1 MRVRKRMQRRHH
13 SVKGRIVGLLS
24 SVLTF
29 GMAAGLYPGG
39 YCGRFK
45 CTGSRSDQ

>member
-1 MRVRKRMQRRHH
+1 MHEKKRMQQKNH

-24 SVLTF
+24 GVLTF

-39 YCGRFK
+39 VLKPF
-45 CTGSRSDQ
+45 

>member
-24 SVLTF
+24 GVLTF
-29 GMAAGLYPGG
+29 GMAAGII
-39 YCGRFK
+39 K
-45 CTGSRSDQ
+45 CTGSRSYQ